1 MFEEGKGTYIFK
13 NGALKKVN
21 PCIDILISSE
31 DDLDSLTGL
40 AAGSRA
46 YLVGGSEKWQLG
58 LSGNW
63 VKTVDSMSDEEAA
76 AIARGR
82 IASLD
87 TTVLAAGTVV
97 EVVGIPAYISDV
109 SDYSAYGLDD
119 AGWYIFVRVTAGNGA
134 AVTAETEITGADGYI
149 ATVGSAYVD
158 LAVKFDTAAQSKA
171 VTIDWGAY
179 EETFV
184 FKASDLAVRNLDY
197 RTTFYV
203 YDIADYATYQFGFT
217 ADATFTEYKRYY
229 TKSGNTYTLATVTAG
244 DPVPA
249 YYEHSYSYA
258 LTTDETFQ
266 DGTTYYTEAEGEYT
280 AAEVTTGE
288 AVTAETYYVRSDVY
302 TQTEDTAFDGE
313 KTYYTKSGT
322 TYSEATVTASDPV
335 PAYYDHK
342 KLTFEGMARNI
353 TYVFDDT
360 IDCPSEFILPEIPDD
375 GHGAW
380 FEIRMRHSGSYS
392 STLVPPEGV
401 KVATEHTQ
409 AETEGFNMVDL
420 HYMDVD
426 GEKIWRFMNAHSSF
440 TKDAVTLS
448 SIAFRKNPTT
458 LEYTVGGTLDLT
470 GAEVVAT
477 YSDGHTKLVT
487 SDCTFTPASGATLTA
502 EDTTLTASLTVDSVT
517 ETASVALTINAV
529 EE

>member
-1 MFEEGKGTYIFK
+1 MFNEGNGTYIFK
-13 NGALKKVN
+13 DGAIQQKHPRVEVMV
-21 PCIDILISSE
+21 SSSA
-31 DDLDSLTGL
+31 DLAGLSSL
-40 AAGSRA
+40 APGSRA
-46 YLVGGSEKWQLG
+46 YIAGGAQVWEMGLDGAWHLLG
-58 LSGNW
+58 EAPEGS
-63 VKTVDSMSDEEAA
+63 EEAA
-76 AIARGR
+76 DRLR
-82 IASLD
+82 VTSLD
-87 TTVLAAGTVV
+87 STLLGTGTVI
-97 EVVGIPAYISDV
+97 EAIGIPQYVDDV
-109 SDYSAYGLDD
+109 TDYAEYSMTDP
-119 AGWYIFVRVTAGNGA
+119 GWYLFVRVAGKTGVTVTSGA
-134 AVTAETEITGADGYI
+134 EVTGALAILTEGADH
-149 ATVGSAYVD
+149 VD
-158 LAVKFDTAAQSKA
+158 LAVRFEVAAVSKA
-171 VTIDWGAY
+171 VTINWGAAS
-179 EETFV
+179 ETII
-184 FKASDLAVRNLDY
+184 FKATDLATRNLDY

-203 YDIADYATYQFGFT
+203 YDISPYATYQFGFT

-266 DGTTYYTEAEGEYT
+266 DGTTYYTEADGEYT

-426 GEKIWRFMNAHSSF
+426 GEKIWRFMNAHSNF

-487 SDCTFTPASGATLTA
+487 ADCTFTPASGATLTA
-502 EDTTLTASLTVDSVT
+502 EDTTLTASLTVDTVT